1 MADPLRDSGLDLIRE
16 YIPDS
21 PVYTPED
28 EPSQYNLPYVPS
40 SPVYPT
46 PVYNPPTPEYTPSL
60 ITTVPE
66 LDLID
71 MKKEESLHIK
81 FLDPPASPT
90 PEGMPSESPQQQN
103 VHIKFL
109 DPPASP
115 RPSDITSG
123 TSDLQTTPVQY
134 TSPAANTLHPE
145 SSGPPQGMPIPV
157 HISRGIPP
165 ELKSG
170 TDMDAGLQQ
179 ADQPI
184 EVDTKEEGEC
194 TDQDDQEMSPL
205 EDESMD
211 DETQIKTFPPDPWN
225 DGAFTLQDRLDQ
237 VRWESLEPEPNFE
250 SYGYNRGDKQ
260 RQEMLLEMGRIHRCV
275 DQVKKMLQ
283 SISESQENLKD
294 FMIQKATIKLQVNQ
308 ISRDV
313 QGITQS
319 IDTVSESQDSMKN
332 ILKDLYDIINEMNNP
347 NRGDS
352 TDFEL
357 MQKINDIS
365 NRMTQVNIG
374 QESVK
379 EVMTELKSTLER
391 KPENNKRGYYQTT
404 DCDQPHYEDKV
415 KQPRLSSD
423 LNFAYFDRQYG
434 QILEVPTNREVRRG
448 LREKLLELHEAA
460 QKWEILNYHLK
471 VICTDNTEHIS
482 PPVLETDAYLMREE
496 AYLTI
501 STVNKHF
508 RHFGFITKQSPDYN
522 SFHGFISTIFRGL
535 VERKIT
541 PAMVFHWLTH
551 QMFWSLCQYDSNK
564 EMDVLTDVILLYREC
579 TPDAKQPY
587 EEDPRLYHHIP
598 ELYKRDTSYLN
609 QLEMKCSDI
618 ITRYCFCL
626 YHADYPMKFGEPHK
640 YMSFRRYKVLQEENV
655 PVDEEVTQAKLHE
668 GFINSTIM
676 RILHEVHGF
685 VTPYSPETI
694 LEEERRAKVY
704 ADFSPQEYDCLRNA
718 LGLITVNKHLILE
731 KAMKVLQWF
740 KQSTCPCNQHVI
752 GRGGN
757 QWQLRPSTTV
767 PPQVVLQLPTVI
779 NSTVLKR
786 RAVKKIATDQ
796 ASLAVETSSIQSDGT
811 YLQDEPITN
820 DQVSDTLDNTFNQKM
835 KKMFQNPVL
844 QNLFPHE
851 QTLNELCSKI
861 LKDVKQANPLKWVIP
876 VNSTSNEVDELSY
889 WKDQMKQDI
898 DCMILHIQTKL
909 YNGLDELYG
918 EMYNLFL
925 EEDEGAV

>member
-1 MADPLRDSGLDLIRE
+1 MADPLRDSDLDLIRE

-28 EPSQYNLPYVPS
+28 EPSQYDIPYVPS

-71 MKKEESLHIK
+71 MKKEENIHIK

-90 PEGMPSESPQQQN
+90 PDGMPSESSQQQN

-115 RPSDITSG
+115 PPSDITSG
-123 TSDLQTTPVQY
+123 TSHLQTTPVQY
-134 TSPAANTLHPE
+134 TSPAANTLQPD

-157 HISRGIPP
+157 HISKGIPP
-165 ELKSG
+165 ERKSDI
-170 TDMDAGLQQ
+170 DMNAGLQQ

-184 EVDTKEEGEC
+184 EVDTKEGEC
-194 TDQDDQEMSPL
+194 TDQDDQDMPPL
-205 EDESMD
+205 EDEFMD
-211 DETQIKTFPPDPWN
+211 DESQIKTFPPDPWN
-225 DGAFTLQDRLDQ
+225 DSAFTLQDRLNQ

-250 SYGYNRGDKQ
+250 LYGYDRGEEQ
-260 RQEMLLEMGRIHRCV
+260 RQEILLEMGRIHRCV
-275 DQVKKMLQ
+275 DQMKKMLQ
-283 SISESQENLKD
+283 SIGKSQENLKD

-313 QGITQS
+313 QGLTQS
-319 IDTVSESQDSMKN
+319 IDTVSESQVSMKN
-332 ILKDLYDIINEMNNP
+332 ILQDLYDIINEMNNP
-347 NRGDS
+347 NRGDP

-357 MQKINDIS
+357 MQISDIS

-391 KPENNKRGYYQTT
+391 KSQNNKRGYYQTT

-448 LREKLLELHEAA
+448 LREKFLELHEAA

-471 VICTDNTEHIS
+471 VICTDNQEHIS

-501 STVNKHF
+501 STVNKLF

-522 SFHGFISTIFRGL
+522 SFQGFISTIFRGL

-541 PAMVFHWLTH
+541 PAMVYHWLTH
-551 QMFWSLCQYDSNK
+551 QMYWSLCQYDSNK

-579 TPDAKQPY
+579 SPEAKQPY

-618 ITRYCFCL
+618 ITRYYFCL
-626 YHADYPMKFGEPHK
+626 YHADYPMKFGEAHK
-640 YMSFRRYKVLQEENV
+640 YMSFRKYKVLQEENV

-668 GFINSTIM
+668 GFINSIIM
-676 RILHEVHGF
+676 RILHEVQDL
-685 VTPYSPETI
+685 SPHTI
-694 LEEERRAKVY
+694 QKLSLKKKEEQRY
-704 ADFSPQEYDCLRNA
+704 MQIS
-718 LGLITVNKHLILE
+718 
-731 KAMKVLQWF
+731 
-740 KQSTCPCNQHVI
+740 
-752 GRGGN
+752 
-757 QWQLRPSTTV
+757 V
-767 PPQVVLQLPTVI
+767 PRSMSV
-779 NSTVLKR
+779 
-786 RAVKKIATDQ
+786 
-796 ASLAVETSSIQSDGT
+796 
-811 YLQDEPITN
+811 
-820 DQVSDTLDNTFNQKM
+820 
-835 KKMFQNPVL
+835 
-844 QNLFPHE
+844 
-851 QTLNELCSKI
+851 
-861 LKDVKQANPLKWVIP
+861 
-876 VNSTSNEVDELSY
+876 
-889 WKDQMKQDI
+889 
-898 DCMILHIQTKL
+898 
-909 YNGLDELYG
+909 
-918 EMYNLFL
+918 
-925 EEDEGAV
+925 